1 MWAPFMLLQVMLVAG
16 ALCSAAVSCTSMQ
29 SKDLELDLEDRVG
42 RGLVTHFWSS
52 PLRGMAAL
60 SVSSSSLQHQA
71 MKYTPAA
78 TYARNTLRLPVLV
91 SCSGRCISCERGV
104 MRINEGAGV
113 RPQATWEPGAC
124 VQVCAPCLCTSQ
136 QVAPA
141 TQVLVGALKAHMTV
155 LPEDPSCVRV
165 QIPA

>member
-1 MWAPFMLLQVMLVAG
+1 MHQWVSAGAKHLWAPLMLLQAMLVAG

-29 SKDLELDLEDRVG
+29 SKDLELDWVDRVG
-42 RGLVTHFWSS
+42 RGSVTHFWSS

-91 SCSGRCISCERGV
+91 SCSGRYVSCERGV
-104 MRINEGAGV
+104 MRIDEG
-113 RPQATWEPGAC
+113 
-124 VQVCAPCLCTSQ
+124 QVCAPKQHGSQELVYRCVSHVCALHSSWCLQ
-136 QVAPA
+136 
-141 TQVLVGALKAHMTV
+141 LKSR
-155 LPEDPSCVRV
+155 LEP
-165 QIPA
+165 